1 MEIIQQNSPY
11 LRRKAS
17 LKGMLLDVLIALLP
31 VVIFALIKY
40 TWHTVVNLAIS
51 IALMAATEYVF
62 VLIKNW
68 GPRDGEKHSLWERI
82 KFASGGY
89 TINNFLAP
97 TVSAVIYTM
106 LFPAQNTNPI
116 GFLYFALALGA
127 LFGVV
132 FGKLVFGGTGQNIFN
147 PAVVGF
153 IFVKLCFSSSFSGAW
168 YVDSFNA
175 SLAGGSISAGGS
187 VVAGGT
193 ILSSATNFGTIFSSP
208 YSFLDMFLGNIPG
221 TMGETCKLA
230 ILLGLVY
237 LLIRQ
242 EIDWRVVVSFLG
254 TFLTLI
260 LIVGLVPLAKGLS
273 GFDYGT
279 FILTQMLSGGLL
291 FGATFMLTDPVTMPI
306 TTPSRWLYGMIAA
319 VSTVF
324 IRLFGGYPEGVA
336 FSILIANMVA
346 PVLDHYKWSSSRFNL
361 KNVLPLVI
369 VPLCAV
375 GILLWALIDRLPDGN
390 ALTVLFGGAIL

>member
-1 MEIIQQNSPY
+1 
-11 LRRKAS
+11 
-17 LKGMLLDVLIALLP
+17 MLLDVLIALLP

-40 TWHTVVNLAIS
+40 TWHTAVNLAIS
-51 IALMAATEYVF
+51 ISLMAAAEYVF

-68 GPRDGEKHSLWERI
+68 GPKDGEKHSLLERV
-82 KFASGGY
+82 KFASQGY

-106 LFPAQNTNPI
+106 LFPAQNTNPV
-116 GFLYFALALGA
+116 GFLYFALAVGA
-127 LFGVV
+127 LFGLI

-153 IFVKLCFSSSFSGAW
+153 IFVKLCFSSSFSGLW
-168 YVDSFNA
+168 YIDSFNA
-175 SLAGGSISAGGS
+175 VSGGGTIIPGSS

-193 ILSSATNFGTIFSSP
+193 ILSTASNFETVFSSH

-237 LLIRQ
+237 LLVRR
-242 EIDWRVVVSFLG
+242 EIDWRVVVSYLG
-254 TFLTLI
+254 TFLLLI
-260 LIVGLVPLAKGLS
+260 MIAGLVPLAKGLS
-273 GFDYGT
+273 GFDYGA
-279 FILTQMLSGGLL
+279 FILTQVLSGGLL

-319 VSTVF
+319 VATVF
-324 IRLFGGYPEGVA
+324 IRLLGGYAEGVA
-336 FSILIANMVA
+336 FSILIANMAA
-346 PVLDHYKWSSSRFNL
+346 PVLDHYKWSSSRFHL

-369 VPLCAV
+369 VPLCAI
-375 GILLWALIDRLPDGN
+375 GILIWALVDKLP
-390 ALTVLFGGAIL
+390 AASAFVTLFGGAIL